1 MNDYREYSSYLLHY
15 GVKGMK
21 WDHHIY
27 ADPYVAK
34 GFRRAAVDTSSNQ
47 RRPSRTPDSTG
58 KKSGQTTTNG
68 NSGNASSNGQQ
79 YTGNQAL
86 DNIIGQ
92 MVEFGN
98 NVANE
103 AEQQGT
109 KAQEAGSIIEDMIN
123 NGNYTGAF
131 GYYSSLDDQTKSI
144 INNYVKNNYIAQ
156 ALGNGDVKLGRQRIS
171 QGEKIA
177 NSIWNSDFVQIPLI
191 GARNLSGGT
200 FRANEDAKDFHSM
213 GRKRISH
220 SNEYSDDI
228 YHHGILG
235 MHWGIRRYQNPDG
248 TLTEAGKKRYY
259 DYKNKAAEYM
269 HKAETQARTN
279 PNGSE
284 YGWYSAAVK
293 MNDKAKKYGEPSEEE
308 KIFNSKDLMRKFG
321 FNKQDDGS
329 FERKLDDKHYR
340 VQNPSGFKDYKNY
353 KDNEKEHE
361 DVCKKAIAEDLKRML
376 NTYNFDP
383 ADVKYFNNVIKNP
396 EFDGYRDIEFNGD
409 GKVSVAFGDDIFEY
423 VVNYDMNKKKANS
436 VNMND

>member
-68 NSGNASSNGQQ
+68 NSGNTSSSGQQ

-191 GARNLSGGT
+191 GARNLAGGT
-200 FRANEDAKDFHSM
+200 VRANENARQITGH
-213 GRKRISH
+213 RKVTH
-220 SNEYSDDI
+220 GDKYSDYIMHATEHDPE
-228 YHHGILG
+228 YEKILYE
-235 MHWGIRRYQNPDG
+235 II
-248 TLTEAGKKRYY
+248 KRYGKRY
-259 DYKNKAAEYM
+259 RVDHNNIYRYLLPMEIDDMVERVRSSGDYSKAEYWM
-269 HKAETQARTN
+269 SVALAH
-279 PNGSE
+279 
-284 YGWYSAAVK
+284 
-293 MNDKAKKYGEPSEEE
+293 
-308 KIFNSKDLMRKFG
+308 
-321 FNKQDDGS
+321 
-329 FERKLDDKHYR
+329 
-340 VQNPSGFKDYKNY
+340 
-353 KDNEKEHE
+353 HE
-361 DVCKKAIAEDLKRML
+361 DNYR
-376 NTYNFDP
+376 
-383 ADVKYFNNVIKNP
+383 FNNKNSHVKTIKH
-396 EFDGYRDIEFNGD
+396 
-409 GKVSVAFGDDIFEY
+409 
-423 VVNYDMNKKKANS
+423 
-436 VNMND
+436 